1 MAGGLRRLAMT
12 LSQLPKHPQNS
23 VELEQYCTEGDFA
36 ARWISAIVEAGDLNP
51 ESKILDLGAGNGIL
65 GIGLLLAGGAHATLI
80 EIDSD
85 ASSKASE
92 GLTKLNLNERAEL
105 LVQDLTKWKQWP
117 EDLECDLLIMN
128 PPWGFQKAK
137 ADRPFLQLAFSSP
150 AKSIHLLHSANATH
164 PPALG
169 KELGWHGEV
178 LLEGAFRL
186 PANYEHHKQGM
197 AETAVKCWRFVR

>member
-65 GIGLLLAGGAHATLI
+65 GIGLLLAGGAHATLL

-85 ASSKASE
+85 ASGKASE

-128 PPWGFQKAK
+128 PPWGFQKARQT
-137 ADRPFLQLAFSSP
+137 ALFFNSHFLLPPNQFTFSTLRTLLT
-150 AKSIHLLHSANATH
+150 HLH
-164 PPALG
+164 
-169 KELGWHGEV
+169 
-178 LLEGAFRL
+178 
-186 PANYEHHKQGM
+186 
-197 AETAVKCWRFVR
+197 